1 MSRQILVNGRT
12 HAVDVDNDTP
22 VLWVLRD
29 LLGMTG
35 TKFGCGLGLCGACT
49 VHVDGVPT
57 RSCITPIASV
67 GKKKVSTIEHLS
79 ASSIG
84 SELQRAWL
92 ALDVVQCGYCQSGQ
106 LMSAA
111 GLLASNPNPTDADID
126 SAMAGNVCRC
136 GTYLRIRQGIKAAAR
151 TLAESSKRSSQ

>member
-1 MSRQILVNGRT
+1 MSRQILVNDQT
-12 HAVDVDNDTP
+12 KAIDVDDDTP

-29 LLGMTG
+29 VLGMTG
-35 TKFGCGLGLCGACT
+35 TKFGCGQGLCGACT
-49 VHVDGVPT
+49 IHVDGVAT
-57 RSCITPIASV
+57 RSCTTPIASV
-67 GKKKVSTIEHLS
+67 SKKSVSTIEHLS
-79 ASSIG
+79 ASKIG
-84 SELQRAWL
+84 SELQGAWL

-111 GLLASNPNPTDADID
+111 GLLARNATPTDADID

-151 TLAESSKRSSQ
+151 ALAEPSRRS